1 MRKVS
6 LFLIATVCFAAACTG
21 ARQPK
26 AASSDAEP
34 QSAAS
39 PQMPTDEL
47 PLPEVPASLREPAE
61 RAGFVVEHFWDA
73 MEFRD
78 TLRSHNSD
86 FMEQNFANFASVLP
100 IAAPSSRKK
109 AVDTLLAKAEAD
121 STAYVLLVEIAEKY
135 LYDPNSP
142 MLDEESYILFLEN
155 ITESPVLGEYG
166 VIRPRYQLEAALK
179 NRQGTIAADFNYVT
193 RNGKRGS
200 LRKTPV
206 NGLLMLM
213 FYDPDCG
220 HCKEVVESLHTEPL
234 LRQMIDDNELRVLA
248 VYSGEERELWQETAS
263 LLPEEWE
270 VAFDT
275 TEVEV
280 RGIYNFRAMPAIYLL
295 DASNRILLK
304 DVLPQTLLQSLYEY
318 KMQ

>member
-1 MRKVS
+1 M
-6 LFLIATVCFAAACTG
+6 
-21 ARQPK
+21 
-26 AASSDAEP
+26 ASSA
-34 QSAAS
+34 
-39 PQMPTDEL
+39 
-47 PLPEVPASLREPAE
+47 
-61 RAGFVVEHFWDA
+61 
-73 MEFRD
+73 
-78 TLRSHNSD
+78 
-86 FMEQNFANFASVLP
+86 
-100 IAAPSSRKK
+100 
-109 AVDTLLAKAEAD
+109 
-121 STAYVLLVEIAEKY
+121 
-135 LYDPNSP
+135 
-142 MLDEESYILFLEN
+142 LDEVAKTRPRVHLEN
-155 ITESPVLGEYG
+155 V
-166 VIRPRYQLEAALK
+166 LK
-179 NRQGTIAADFNYVT
+179 NRVGTQAADFAYTT
-193 RNGKRGS
+193 RDGRDSRLSETTGPDMI
-200 LRKTPV
+200 L
-206 NGLLMLM
+206 LM